1 MLYVS
6 SVDWSNTKET
16 TFVREFEED
25 ELFTTME
32 ISIAVDLASFD
43 SEIEYTMPNTQSR
56 IKLIYHSI
64 EMNWRAHGT
73 EICVMRIEHTHTI
86 QCMIHILQT

>member
-64 EMNWRAHGT
+64 EMN
-73 EICVMRIEHTHTI
+73 
-86 QCMIHILQT
+86 